1 MIRTHGIWVCVSK
14 GGDPL
19 NEPVMAAIYG
29 YKFNGELW
37 RLNDQGYP
45 EPLLEPMLG
54 RWEQLHYHEG
64 ENSKWLPP
72 ACALISRSNRLV
84 AGEPLLPR

>member
-1 MIRTHGIWVCVSK
+1 M

-19 NEPVMAAIYG
+19 QEPVMAAIFG
-29 YKFNGELW
+29 YRFNDELW

-54 RWEQLHYHEG
+54 RWEQLDDPE
-64 ENSKWLPP
+64 S
-72 ACALISRSNRLV
+72 
-84 AGEPLLPR
+84 

>member
-1 MIRTHGIWVCVSK
+1 MSNTNDHDPHGWDEGLRRPM

-19 NEPVMAAIYG
+19 QEPVMAAIFG
-29 YKFNGELW
+29 YRFNDELW

-54 RWEQLHYHEG
+54 RWEQLHDPEG
-64 ENSKWLPP
+64 
-72 ACALISRSNRLV
+72 
-84 AGEPLLPR
+84 

>member
-1 MIRTHGIWVCVSK
+1 MSNTNDPNAWHLGLRRPM

-37 RLNDQGYP
+37 RLNDQGCP

-54 RWEQLHYHEG
+54 RWEQLHYPEVKPQNG
-64 ENSKWLPP
+64 CWIVSLN
-72 ACALISRSNRLV
+72 
-84 AGEPLLPR
+84 PLNGG

>member
-1 MIRTHGIWVCVSK
+1 MSTTNDPNAWHLGLRQPM

-29 YKFNGELW
+29 YKFNGDFW

-54 RWEQLHYHEG
+54 RWEQLHDPE
-64 ENSKWLPP
+64 S
-72 ACALISRSNRLV
+72 
-84 AGEPLLPR
+84 

>member
-1 MIRTHGIWVCVSK
+1 MSNTNDPNAWHLGLRRPM

-29 YKFNGELW
+29 YEFNGDLW

-54 RWEQLHYHEG
+54 RWDTKPTPRNTEEITMAVRSDPIG
-64 ENSKWLPP
+64 E
-72 ACALISRSNRLV
+72 C
-84 AGEPLLPR
+84 